1 MRSLMFLFSTILIS
15 IGSVHSSS
23 PKIDGGMPWKM
34 TVIPMLASL
43 LSPEDSVALLNQVRT
58 SFASSRIFQVMPEE
72 EMMRLLRDAQF
83 QDLREC
89 TYSHCLSDLGK
100 VVGVDRVAQTL
111 FTRRGKLY
119 TFRLRIINTKDAEI
133 LFDEATEYSGEFQP
147 FLTTVVPDL
156 VRKTTEAKLESST
169 SIYKWYY
176 IGAAVI
182 GFGAAIYFINKTLG
196 HGGSPGDNV
205 PPPDRD

>member
-1 MRSLMFLFSTILIS
+1 
-15 IGSVHSSS
+15 
-23 PKIDGGMPWKM
+23 
-34 TVIPMLASL
+34 
-43 LSPEDSVALLNQVRT
+43 
-58 SFASSRIFQVMPEE
+58 MPEE
-72 EMMRLLRDAQF
+72 EMMRLLREAQF

-133 LFDEATEYSGEFQP
+133 LFDETTEYSGEFQP

-156 VRKTTEAKLESST
+156 VRKTTETKLESSPSYT
-169 SIYKWYY
+169 WYY

-182 GFGAAIYFINKTLG
+182 GFGAVIYFLNKTLG
-196 HGGSPGDNV
+196 HSGNPNDNF